1 MVERIRDIQSRELQL
16 LAKQQKEKIDRRER
30 EIVGD
35 ASETALMRYC
45 DQILD
50 IEDYRLMNPKIF
62 EIPFNSKNKWQ
73 LSIHQVVDRR
83 VCVLKGAPEIILKK
97 CKYHRLN
104 GELKVIDEEFKDEFQ
119 KAYEGFAR

>member
-1 MVERIRDIQSRELQL
+1 MVERIRDIQNKELQL
-16 LAKQQKEKIDRRER
+16 LAKQQKQNIDRREK

-50 IEDYRLMNPKIF
+50 IEEYRMMNPKIF

-73 LSIHQVVDRR
+73 LSIHQIVDKRI
-83 VCVLKGAPEIILKK
+83 CVLKGAPEIILHK
-97 CKYHRLN
+97 CHYHRLN
-104 GELKVIDEEFKDEFQ
+104 GELKEIDEQFTDQFQ